1 MRNLLLLLF
10 CTSLFAQNVEQ
21 DNFLIIEGE
30 SPNYYY
36 VLTKEGYYVSKSSEE
51 YTFYN
56 YTKPIPS
63 SINVSLSTLRS
74 VTHNNKTYL
83 LYPGGGLLY
92 LFNNGAIE
100 RIDRSFPH
108 RNQYGSYFFSYK
120 NNLFLIGGYGFWET
134 KSIIT
139 KFNFNSG
146 DWEIVTASG
155 QSPDGLD
162 QGTYFQKGNN
172 LYVFDFLSRSSN
184 SQKEKRHN
192 NLFVLNLES
201 LIWSKLGVINE
212 LIKPINQIDDEKRFF
227 NFDNKLL
234 ISYSENPEFFIAD
247 LEKNT
252 IEKHRDEALFYKTSG
267 RSIQKN
273 NKLIGAVKNSVT
285 NELTIRSFDL
295 ESSMLIQ
302 TDEISYFFRGTKE
315 LLNYLYL
322 SLSLLIV
329 IIIVLSI
336 YYKKVSNTYL
346 LDQNT
351 LSISSSSVELNE
363 IERTIIKMFSQ
374 KKLIS
379 NSNLMDLFIEE
390 SKTKD
395 FAVKKKNR
403 VLDKLEDK
411 LNTAFK
417 IEFIYKEKTKTDSR
431 QLTYRLNKKIRIVD
445 DLNV

>member
-21 DNFLIIEGE
+21 DDFLILEGE

-184 SQKEKRHN
+184 SQKEKRNN

-252 IEKHRDEALFYKTSG
+252 IKKYRDEALFHKTSG

-302 TDEISYFFRGTKE
+302 ADEISYFFRGTKE

-374 KKLIS
+374 KKFIS

-431 QLTYRLNKKIRIVD
+431 QLTYRLNKKIRIVED
-445 DLNV
+445 FNV